1 MSTRSRIARLNND
14 GSITSIYCHYDGY
27 VAGVGKAL
35 LEHWNTP
42 ERVNALLALG
52 DLSQLGS
59 ELGDKHDFDK
69 HDHRSSSCLAYGRDR
84 GEQNVS
90 SVVCKT
96 RAGLVELADGCGAEF
111 VYLFDGTSWSYT
123 PVSRSK
129 RTNFRKL
136 TQKACQRG

>member
-1 MSTRSRIARLNND
+1 MSTRGRIAFQISKNE
-14 GSITSIYCHYDGY
+14 IVSIYVHFDAYP
-27 VAGVGKAL
+27 AGVGKTL

-42 ERVNALLALG
+42 ERVNALMALG
-52 DLSQLGS
+52 DLSSLGS
-59 ELGDKHDFDK
+59 ELGDKHDFAK

-96 RAGLVELADGCGAEF
+96 RAELVELAKECWGEF
-111 VYLFDGTSWSYT
+111 VYVFDGTSWSYT
-123 PVSRSK
+123 PVNGSK

-136 TQKACQRG
+136 TQKACQKD